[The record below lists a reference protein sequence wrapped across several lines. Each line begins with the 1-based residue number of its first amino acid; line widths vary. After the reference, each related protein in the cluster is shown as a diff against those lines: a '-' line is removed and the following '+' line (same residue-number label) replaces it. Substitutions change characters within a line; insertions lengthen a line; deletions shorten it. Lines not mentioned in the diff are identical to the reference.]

1 MNLVRQTEWTSLAL
15 NTSNRQQGV
24 DLAMVFARLDS
35 QRLINFGHNI
45 LEFAVAEHAH
55 VHVLYG
61 ENLQREMQTG
71 YAEITYYRNQ

>member
-1 MNLVRQTEWTSLAL
+1 
-15 NTSNRQQGV
+15 
-24 DLAMVFARLDS
+24 MVFARLDS
-35 QRLINFGHNI
+35 QRLIYFGHNI